1 VETPGY
7 KAKKVEFRDVLY
19 ETAQGTE
26 RISKPVVEEDGNTQA
41 RPDGNNVQVEKEELE
56 LWKAYT
62 QYSAL
67 TGRVSGKLSTL
78 RYVIN
83 NTGK

>member
-1 VETPGY
+1 M
-7 KAKKVEFRDVLY
+7 EFRDVFR

-26 RISKPVVEEDGNTQA
+26 RIAKPVVEEDGTTQA

-62 QYSAL
+62 QYAAL
-67 TGRVSGKLSTL
+67 TGRVSGRLSTL

>member
-1 VETPGY
+1 M
-7 KAKKVEFRDVLY
+7 
-19 ETAQGTE
+19 
-26 RISKPVVEEDGNTQA
+26 VEEDGTTQA

-62 QYSAL
+62 QYAAL
-67 TGRVSGKLSTL
+67 TGRVSGRLSTL